1 MIASLEGIVTEKND
15 DNIVLSVSGIGFKIF
30 VAPKYSDKLELH
42 KVAALFTYLVVR
54 EDGLTLFGFETQQEK
69 EMFTLLLSVSGVG
82 PRTAMQ
88 LISTTPIDQIK
99 LAVINEQPELLG
111 KVTGLGKKTAQ
122 SIVVHLQGKIKGEK
136 TFEKGF
142 SSTIDSDVL
151 AALTGLGYSLIEAQ
165 SAIQMIPADTAN
177 DLESR
182 VRIALKYFS

>member
-1 MIASLEGIVTEKND
+1 MIASLEGIVTENNN
-15 DNIVLSVSGIGFKIF
+15 DNIVLSVSGIGFK
-30 VAPKYSDKLELH
+30 VYVSPKVTAKLELH

-54 EDGLTLFGFETQQEK
+54 DDGLTLFGFETQQEK
-69 EMFTLLLSVSGVG
+69 EMFTMLLSVSGVG

-88 LISTTPIDQIK
+88 LVATTPIDQIK

-122 SIVVHLQGKIKGEK
+122 SIVVHLQGKIKGDK
-136 TFEKGF
+136 PFEKGF
-142 SSTIDSDVL
+142 SSSIDSDVL
-151 AALTGLGYSLIEAQ
+151 AALTSLGYSLIEAQ
-165 SAIQMIPADTAN
+165 SAIQMIPAGTPD